1 VEGSYNKVAL
11 IATEV
16 ITSLVFKTSK
26 GRTSP
31 TFGPNLFGVVNGTK
45 FKFEDEGKKIV
56 GFHGR
61 SDNAIDALGVYL
73 VLDSLT
79 TPFPLYK
86 LDAQGGT
93 EGRVWDDGSF
103 DGVRAVRVCQ
113 DDHRITYLEFEYD
126 KGGKS
131 EKLHHGVK
139 GGTSSEDHRLVGF
152 HGKEGD
158 AIDALGAYFAPIQAP
173 TPLIPTKKLP
183 SVGGNGGVKW
193 DDGVFDGVRKISIG
207 QCYDV
212 VSYVKFDYIKGT
224 ELVSGDEH
232 GETLPEASE
241 FVIEYPDEHITA
253 VEGSH
258 NKVALIATEVITS
271 LVFKTSKGRTSPTF
285 GPNLFGVV
293 NGTKFKFEDE
303 GKKIVGFHGRSD
315 KAVDALGVYLELD
328 SLTTPF
334 PIYKLEAQG
343 GKEGSVWD
351 DGCFDGVR
359 TVRVGQDDCRITYL
373 EFEYVKGARFET
385 RHHGVKGETQSE
397 FVVNFMNEH
406 ITLVEATYDNPKLF
420 RNTVITSLKFETSR
434 GRTAI
439 FGYEVGKKFVLGQNG
454 GRLLGFHGKEGEAID
469 ALGAYFED
477 IPVPTPPPVIG
488 DSWGDYGIYDGV
500 KKIKIGLYEE
510 GIAFVKFVYIKG
522 NGLVTGDDHGKIT
535 SLGAE
540 EIVLENGEYLTGIEG
555 YYRPIPR
562 APFGKTVSIKFKTNK
577 RETPLY
583 GLDSGEKYSFEEKGH
598 KITGFHGR
606 ATTDVIYSIEAI
618 SRPF

>member
-1 VEGSYNKVAL
+1 MGRMYQKMALCGGEG
-11 IATEV
+11 
-16 ITSLVFKTSK
+16 
-26 GRTSP
+26 
-31 TFGPNLFGVVNGTK
+31 
-45 FKFEDEGKKIV
+45 
-56 GFHGR
+56 
-61 SDNAIDALGVYL
+61 
-73 VLDSLT
+73 
-79 TPFPLYK
+79 
-86 LDAQGGT
+86 
-93 EGRVWDDGSF
+93 GS
-103 DGVRAVRVCQ
+103 
-113 DDHRITYLEFEYD
+113 E
-126 KGGKS
+126 
-131 EKLHHGVK
+131 
-139 GGTSSEDHRLVGF
+139 
-152 HGKEGD
+152 
-158 AIDALGAYFAPIQAP
+158 
-173 TPLIPTKKLP
+173 
-183 SVGGNGGVKW
+183 W
-193 DDGVFDGVRKISIG
+193 DDGVYEGVKKVYVG
-207 QCYDV
+207 QDLSRITYIKFE
-212 VSYVKFDYIKGT
+212 YVKEGGEVVTREYGT
-224 ELVSGDEH
+224 VTQED
-232 GETLPEASE
+232 PRE